1 MYIEFIS
8 LLGNK
13 VCNEIKRIKYYCFHY
28 SPDSEEHYIIWHV
41 TDINKKLSI
50 KVFHRFNLFTR
61 KNVAILNKF
70 LVDKKR
76 HHNKPRTQGY
86 DKKI

>member
-28 SPDSEEHYIIWHV
+28 SPDSEENYIIWHV

-50 KVFHRFNLFTR
+50 KVFHTKKL
-61 KNVAILNKF
+61 VAILNKF

-76 HHNKPRTQGY
+76 HHNEPRTQGY